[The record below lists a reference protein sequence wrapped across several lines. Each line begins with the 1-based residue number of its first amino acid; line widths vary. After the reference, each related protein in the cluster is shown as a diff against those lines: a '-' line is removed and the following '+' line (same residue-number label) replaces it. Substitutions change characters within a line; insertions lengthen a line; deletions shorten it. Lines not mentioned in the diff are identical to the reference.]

1 MRVLISS
8 LLIFTA
14 AASGDTIYLRDGETV
29 QGTFLGGTAREIR
42 VDTGG
47 GIRTFDIGRIQS
59 VSFGD
64 SNYAPPVQT
73 PPADPGYQRD
83 RNGYTAQ
90 QPPYQGQGQ
99 SPTPGPLGVT
109 VTQDTNVTVRMIEAV
124 NSDTARRGQT
134 FRASLD
140 EPVFVNGQMVIPR
153 GADVMTKLVDDQQSG
168 KIEGRTVLTMAL
180 VSITVNGQAIPVTSA
195 DVRTQSSSRGE
206 RSAGVI
212 GGGTALGAIVGAL
225 AGGGKGAAIGAA
237 SGATLGTG
245 AEVLTKGQTVKI
257 PSETRLTFR
266 LQTPMQL

>member
-1 MRVLISS
+1 MKLVVSAFI
-8 LLIFTA
+8 IFTV
-14 AASGDTIYLRDGETV
+14 AASGDTIYLRNGETV
-29 QGTFLGGTAREIR
+29 QGTYLGGTAREIR
-42 VDTGG
+42 MDTGTG
-47 GIRTFDIGRIQS
+47 GVRTLDVGRVQS
-59 VSFGD
+59 ISFGD
-64 SNYAPPVQT
+64 PNYSPDTQPPPASPV
-73 PPADPGYQRD
+73 ADPGYQRD

-90 QPPYQGQGQ
+90 NQPPA
-99 SPTPGPLGVT
+99 PGPMGVT
-109 VTQDTNVTVRMIEAV
+109 VPPDTNVTVRMMDSV
-124 NSDTARRGQT
+124 NSETARRGQT

-140 EPVFVNGQMVIPR
+140 EPIFVNGQMVIPR
-153 GADVMTKLVDDQQSG
+153 GADVLTKLVDEEQSG
-168 KIEGRTVLTMAL
+168 KIEGRAVLKLAL
-180 VSITVNGQAIPVTSA
+180 VSISVNGQPIPVTSS
-195 DVRTQSSSRGE
+195 DVRTESSSRGE